1 MSMSMSV
8 CLSLL
13 PFRQLT
19 GRWARYAEWGARLP
33 RIVHSSRRSIRTHVA
48 LCCSCAPLLC
58 ATSAQILSARLQLP
72 PFAPRRRA
80 PSSFLLNSRTVRVLG
95 FGLSGCPQPSPLPRS
110 PIEMHRLQRL
120 QQSLYLS
127 AYQRRQEPRQY
138 QRRMNALWSSE
149 ARTVTA
155 SVAGSGTAP
164 RIFKRS
170 ITAATLARKTTGS
183 PTGSFV
189 HCGASRLSGYPSYVP
204 STTRRAGSSACGPVV
219 RWRMNESGSAKM
231 LSGSSSGACPG
242 PTRHWVQVRRFKRS
256 SSDSAKQSATRPI
269 TRCKA
274 QGASEEECGAED

>member
-1 MSMSMSV
+1 MCPPSLRHNSPDPLRAPATTPVRPQEARSV
-8 CLSLL
+8 
-13 PFRQLT
+13 F
-19 GRWARYAEWGARLP
+19 
-33 RIVHSSRRSIRTHVA
+33 
-48 LCCSCAPLLC
+48 
-58 ATSAQILSARLQLP
+58 LP
-72 PFAPRRRA
+72 PELSD
-80 PSSFLLNSRTVRVLG
+80 SSCPWLRLVRM
-95 FGLSGCPQPSPLPRS
+95 PQPSPLPRS
-110 PIEMHRLQRL
+110 PIEMHSLQRL

-170 ITAATLARKTTGS
+170 ITAAMLVRKTTGS

-219 RWRMNESGSAKM
+219 RWRMNESGSANM